1 MSTAP
6 GITRKEC
13 STDCNAARCVI
24 SRRPFCLHPCKMAF
38 PESLSHDEEA
48 KRAYDAARESL
59 GMKPMFKI
67 GAITS

>member
-24 SRRPFCLHPCKMAF
+24 SRRSFCLHPCKMAF
-38 PESLSHDEEA
+38 PESLSHDDET
-48 KRAYDAARESL
+48 KVAYDVARESL
-59 GMKPMFKI
+59 GRKPLFKI
-67 GAITS
+67 GATT